1 MNENL
6 IHPASA
12 EEALTISKRYP
23 YFINPLISALPEADN
38 EQRLIFCRRISTA
51 VDSELALRK
60 IFGLDS
66 TDLQR
71 FYPPL
76 TPEAMT
82 TDDTITSFIE
92 KFGESEKSPA
102 TQEAPEPLVP
112 VIPQAGDY
120 AATLEDTLPAANV
133 SDETSDVID
142 SFLGTMP
149 PPKPRRRRR
158 EQPVEDKGKPT
169 EIAETAEKTTV
180 DSSALTE
187 SFAGIMI
194 KNGNYEKALEIITQ
208 LSLNNPKKNIY
219 FADQIRFLK
228 KLILNKSKK

>member
-1 MNENL
+1 MKENL

-12 EEALTISKRYP
+12 EEALAISKRYP
-23 YFINPLISALPEADN
+23 YFITPLINALPEADS
-38 EQRLIFCRRISTA
+38 EQRLVICRRITTA
-51 VDSELALRK
+51 VDNELALRK

-66 TDLQR
+66 TDMQR

-82 TDDTITSFIE
+82 TEDTITSFIE
-92 KFGESEKSPA
+92 KFGEGEKSSAPR
-102 TQEAPEPLVP
+102 EAAEPLVP
-112 VIPQAGDY
+112 VDPPAGDY
-120 AATLEDTLPAANV
+120 AAALEEAMPAANV
-133 SDETSDVID
+133 CDETSNMID
-142 SFLGTMP
+142 SFLESMP
-149 PPKPRRRRR
+149 APKPRRRRR
-158 EQPVEDKGKPT
+158 EQPIEDKVKPAVVSET
-169 EIAETAEKTTV
+169 EEKPV